1 MRNINQHTPE
11 LINRIL
17 GIICLEK
24 GLSENTKTAYAK
36 DISLAFDW
44 FKNKNINCLRANEKN
59 FRDLFFFLQSKH
71 YKPSSLS
78 RKLSSLKQFYEV
90 LKAEG
95 YIKVNPLSN
104 LESFKKIKNLP
115 KSLSEEHLILL
126 LTKAKKKS

>member
-59 FRDLFFFLQSKH
+59 FRDLFLFLQSKY
-71 YKPSSLS
+71 YKPRDVKS
-78 RKLSSLKQFYEV
+78 RGKRKRAKRTKSDLCQLY
-90 LKAEG
+90 
-95 YIKVNPLSN
+95 
-104 LESFKKIKNLP
+104 KKI
-115 KSLSEEHLILL
+115 
-126 LTKAKKKS
+126 TKTF